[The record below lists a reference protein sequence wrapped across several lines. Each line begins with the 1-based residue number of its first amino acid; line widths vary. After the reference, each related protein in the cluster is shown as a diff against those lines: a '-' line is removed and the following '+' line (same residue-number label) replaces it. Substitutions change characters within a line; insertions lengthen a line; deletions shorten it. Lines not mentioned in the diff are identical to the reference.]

1 MLRRRK
7 RFSAIKSFSTRAVP
21 RAAEEV
27 RFPTWPFFRPGKIK
41 VMTEFRK
48 DRSFHL
54 APVLRIP
61 AVSLLTC
68 FFLYLAVAGC
78 SGPPKRAT
86 WSNAT
91 GAEQYERLMWQSIRD
106 KNWNQYSR
114 RLAPTFVG
122 VAADGRVF
130 DRQGWVDYWKARA
143 IKDFSLGDVQVQP
156 EGPDM
161 VVTYVLHL
169 EETSGSASSAGV
181 RVVSVWQQV
190 KSGWMLTASSMTPIQ
205 S

>member
-1 MLRRRK
+1 
-7 RFSAIKSFSTRAVP
+7 
-21 RAAEEV
+21 
-27 RFPTWPFFRPGKIK
+27 
-41 VMTEFRK
+41 MTESSEH
-48 DRSFHL
+48 RSCHPL
-54 APVLRIP
+54 P
-61 AVSLLTC
+61 ARRNPALSLLAG
-68 FFLYLAVAGC
+68 FVLYLALAGC
-78 SGPPKRAT
+78 SGPPKHAS

-122 VAADGRVF
+122 VAADGRAL
-130 DRQGWVDYWKARA
+130 DRQGWVDYWKRRA

-169 EETSGSASSAGV
+169 EETSSSSSSAGV

-190 KSGWMLTASSMTPIQ
+190 KSGWMLTASTMTPIQ

>member
-1 MLRRRK
+1 MAFFFGQDQRMIESREHRSRHPLPAQR
-7 RFSAIKSFSTRAVP
+7 I
-21 RAAEEV
+21 RAASV
-27 RFPTWPFFRPGKIK
+27 
-41 VMTEFRK
+41 
-48 DRSFHL
+48 L
-54 APVLRIP
+54 AGFV
-61 AVSLLTC
+61 
-68 FFLYLAVAGC
+68 LYLAIAGC

-91 GAEQYERLMWQSIRD
+91 GAEQYERLMWESIRD
-106 KNWNQYSR
+106 KNWNQFSR

-122 VAADGRVF
+122 VAADGRAF
-130 DRQGWVDYWKARA
+130 DRQGWVDYWKARGV
-143 IKDFSLGDVQVQP
+143 KDSSLGDVQVQP

-169 EETSGSASSAGV
+169 EVTSSSSSSAGV

-190 KSGWMLTASSMTPIQ
+190 KGGWMLTASSMTPIQ